1 MICTYIFF
9 KLEIVLDLLL
19 VWNTLDRNFFSENIE
34 DVKVDPTGSLCQ
46 TNTEKI
52 NLTIWGEFTHNAC
65 IKLRPKNKCGYK
77 LFSVFITTVD
87 RSHNKITSTIT

>member
-1 MICTYIFF
+1 VA
-9 KLEIVLDLLL
+9 VLSD
-19 VWNTLDRNFFSENIE
+19 I
-34 DVKVDPTGSLCQ
+34 VKVDPTGSLCQ

-87 RSHNKITSTIT
+87 RSHNKINTSIKIQDNKIKKHLL